1 MESLLEYCYKDRFD
15 RGGFENGYSRNLLW
29 RLWDVAKMLEMN
41 HLFSLCC
48 EALDSTMCEET
59 IYWDLNYSGRYQ
71 AKGTQHIRE
80 KVAELCNSL
89 GNNLFTHPNF
99 VFLDKVSIKELVGGR
114 RQASSEPLVVFNNLL
129 RWAIFQLDN
138 SLLDEKDNKRGG
150 DIPVTERTK
159 LITEIREEKVKDF
172 TFSDLFDSLE
182 TVLPLVPWREMSQS
196 DFVTFVAHTNIL
208 PQDMLLS
215 ASLAIMDQVL
225 TNPSRLKKSSYEI
238 ENDPTVVKTELTKA
252 MEKAKAR

>member
-1 MESLLEYCYKDRFD
+1 M
-15 RGGFENGYSRNLLW
+15 
-29 RLWDVAKMLEMN
+29 
-41 HLFSLCC
+41 
-48 EALDSTMCEET
+48 
-59 IYWDLNYSGRYQ
+59 
-71 AKGTQHIRE
+71 
-80 KVAELCNSL
+80 
-89 GNNLFTHPNF
+89 
-99 VFLDKVSIKELVGGR
+99 
-114 RQASSEPLVVFNNLL
+114 
-129 RWAIFQLDN
+129 
-138 SLLDEKDNKRGG
+138 DERDNKRGG

-252 MEKAKAR
+252 MEKVKAR